1 MLNARPIKVKGKTVD
16 VPKIRDANGE
26 LFGEGM
32 YVAEVAVTG
41 SQAVDLSA
49 VFESITGVVL
59 TARGDAAAEANY
71 TPTLTWEESSET
83 VTIYAWKHT
92 STSNPTL
99 IAATDAAT
107 VTMVVFGQLA

>member
-16 VPKIRDANGE
+16 VPKIRDASGE

-41 SQAVDLSA
+41 TQAVDLSA

-59 TARGDAAAEANY
+59 THRESVAANVNY
-71 TPTLTWEESSET
+71 APALTWEESSET

-92 STSNPTL
+92 STSDPTL
-99 IAATDAAT
+99 IAATSAVD